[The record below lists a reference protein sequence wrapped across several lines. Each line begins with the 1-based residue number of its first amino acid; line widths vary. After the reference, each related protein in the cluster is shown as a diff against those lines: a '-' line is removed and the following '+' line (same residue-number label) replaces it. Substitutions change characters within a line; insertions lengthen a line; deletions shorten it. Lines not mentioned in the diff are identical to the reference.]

1 MIFTAAALALL
12 VTMCLALFRA
22 LRGPTVF
29 DRVLAVN
36 MFGTKTVLLICLV
49 GYMVGRPEFMD
60 LAIVYALMNFIGTM
74 TVLKYYQY
82 GDLAATQV
90 AEDRLEEVD

>member
-1 MIFTAAALALL
+1 MIYAAASLALL
-12 VTMCLALFRA
+12 VTMCMAMVRA

-36 MFGTKTVLLICLV
+36 MFGTKTVLLICVV
-49 GYMVGRPEFMD
+49 GYIVGRPEFMD
-60 LAIVYALMNFIGTM
+60 LAIAYALMNFIATL
-74 TVLKYYQY
+74 TVLKYYEY